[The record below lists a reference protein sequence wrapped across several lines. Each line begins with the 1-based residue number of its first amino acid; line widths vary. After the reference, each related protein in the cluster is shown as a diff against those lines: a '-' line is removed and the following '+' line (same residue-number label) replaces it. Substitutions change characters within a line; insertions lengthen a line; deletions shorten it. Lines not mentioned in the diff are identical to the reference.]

1 MKHQFRNNEQIYSC
15 FDECF
20 GLGNHFVS
28 ETVATSKDFQTNNN
42 IDLKFTPMFIA
53 IEAVSRQAQN
63 ANIIKDPNFRE
74 KIIEA
79 ATQLGV
85 KVIFPLDIVE

>member
-1 MKHQFRNNEQIYSC
+1 
-15 FDECF
+15 
-20 GLGNHFVS
+20 
-28 ETVATSKDFQTNNN
+28 
-42 IDLKFTPMFIA
+42 MFIA